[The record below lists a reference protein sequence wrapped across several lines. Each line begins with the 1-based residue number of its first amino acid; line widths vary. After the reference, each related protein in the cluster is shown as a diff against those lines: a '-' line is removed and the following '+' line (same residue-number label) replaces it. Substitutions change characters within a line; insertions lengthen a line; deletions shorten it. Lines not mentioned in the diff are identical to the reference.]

1 MNKLGSYITKLMT
14 TVLDKEQEDF
24 VRELAL
30 GELNR
35 LNVDMNDF
43 IRKHTKDDLDKI
55 KETEKQLLSTAEARA
70 QTNKVDV
77 LRAGLWKPR
86 TKPGNFEGVGVD
98 ALKWLR
104 KAKEQT
110 GLKTAVEVANTKHV
124 FQALELILKFLCAMN
139 SVRIQK

>member
-43 IRKHTKDDLDKI
+43 IRKHTKDDFDKA
-55 KETEKQLLSTAEARA
+55 KETEKQLLQEDK
-70 QTNKVDV
+70 NVKD
-77 LRAGLWKPR
+77 K
-86 TKPGNFEGVGVD
+86 
-98 ALKWLR
+98 
-104 KAKEQT
+104 
-110 GLKTAVEVANTKHV
+110 
-124 FQALELILKFLCAMN
+124 
-139 SVRIQK
+139 